1 MIQTVHNFAHVTTAM
16 LLWHK
21 QNCEL
26 IRGLFCKQEQ
36 QIFFFFTRFELW
48 AHKLFVKWSLT
59 TRDRY
64 QESARQHIHMY
75 LEDDTCTHFQ

>member
-1 MIQTVHNFAHVTTAM
+1 MIIIWICLTNVFSGRDSNNTKIIFALILIMMIQTVHNFAHVTTAM

-36 QIFFFFTRFELW
+36 QIFFFFYKIW
-48 AHKLFVKWSLT
+48 IMS
-59 TRDRY
+59 
-64 QESARQHIHMY
+64 S
-75 LEDDTCTHFQ
+75 